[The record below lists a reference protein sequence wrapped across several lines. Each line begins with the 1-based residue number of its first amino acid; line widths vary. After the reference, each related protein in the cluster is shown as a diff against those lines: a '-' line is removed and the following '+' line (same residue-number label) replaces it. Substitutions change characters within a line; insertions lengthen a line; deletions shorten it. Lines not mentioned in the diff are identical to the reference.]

1 MSTTRTFDSVTWR
14 IPNMDCAAEES
25 EIRHAL
31 RDVAGVQRLA
41 FRLGARELAV
51 DAVPGTLPQVEARLR
66 AAGFAPAAQTH
77 GHAAPAPAPESAGAC
92 CGSACAA
99 PISLTAPAPAAVG
112 VAVSDSAR
120 DSVTWRIPN
129 MDCAV
134 EEAEIRKLL
143 DDLPGVH
150 ALRFALGA
158 RELAVDGAPGVLAQ
172 VQARLTEG
180 GFAPTA
186 VVAGHVSSA
195 ATATAGTPPVAAA
208 SNFWRN
214 LVYAPTLPRIV
225 GALVLALGAELA
237 RLLLPDHLGWIGMAL
252 ALGAVALSGLSTY
265 VKGVQ
270 ALRRGK
276 LSINAL
282 MAVAV
287 TGAALIGQWPEAA
300 MVMALYALSEWLEA
314 RAVDRAR
321 ASIGALL
328 QMAPDTVEL
337 RADGGA
343 WRDSPAAEVPLGATI
358 RVKPGTRLAL
368 DGVVTA
374 GHSAID
380 QAPVTGESL
389 PVDKGEGDTVYAG
402 TLNQTGVLEVR
413 VTAGA
418 RDTQLARIIH
428 AVEQAQAARAPT
440 QAFIDRF
447 AAWYT
452 PTVFVIA
459 LAVALLG
466 PALAGW
472 SWGASIYKALVM
484 LVIACPC
491 ALLIATPVTIVSSLA
506 NAARRGVLIK
516 GGVYLE
522 GARRLKAV
530 ALDKTGTLTLGKPRL
545 VAHELLSDTELLA
558 PVLSAAQA
566 ISSHSDHPVSQAIAQ
581 GLAAEGVAGGAL
593 DQFIDRPGHG
603 VEAVVD
609 GRRLRLC
616 SQRAVEALGLGS
628 AALTERLALHQAQG
642 RSVSLLATDTAVL
655 ALFAVADT
663 LKDHAPEAVRELHA
677 LGVTTVMLSGDHPAA
692 AQAVAAAAGID
703 QAHGQLLPDDK
714 LARIAALRQQ
724 HGPIAMVGD
733 GINDAPALAAAD
745 IGIAMGGAGTDTA
758 MEAADV
764 VIMNDDL
771 RRLPALI
778 RLSRCTHAVLW
789 QNIVFALGIKAVFLL
804 LAVADGATMW
814 MAVFADVGA
823 SLLVVTNGLRL
834 LRARVD

>member
-1 MSTTRTFDSVTWR
+1 MNTTRTFDSVTWR

-31 RDVAGVQRLA
+31 RDVVGVQRLA

-51 DAVPGTLPQVEARLR
+51 DAAPGVLPQVEARLR
-66 AAGFAPAAQTH
+66 AAGFAPAGASHEQ
-77 GHAAPAPAPESAGAC
+77 AAPAPEPAAADAC
-92 CGSACAA
+92 CGSACASA
-99 PISLTAPAPAAVG
+99 AHLSLTTPAPAARPDG
-112 VAVSDSAR
+112 AR

-134 EEAEIRKLL
+134 EEAEIRQLL
-143 DDLPGVH
+143 DAVPGVQ

-158 RELAVDGAPGVLAQ
+158 RELTVDGAPGVLAQ
-172 VQARLTEG
+172 VQARLVEG
-180 GFAPTA
+180 GFAPAA
-186 VVAGHVSSA
+186 VVAGAVPSA
-195 ATATAGTPPVAAA
+195 TTAPPAAA
-208 SNFWRN
+208 APGFWRN
-214 LVYAPTLPRIV
+214 LVYAPSLPRIV

-237 RLLLPDHLGWIGMAL
+237 HLLLPEHLGWIGMAL

-265 VKGVQ
+265 IKGVQ

-300 MVMALYALSEWLEA
+300 MVMALYALSEWLES

-321 ASIGALL
+321 ASISALL

-337 RADGGA
+337 RADDGA
-343 WRDSPAAEVPLGATI
+343 WHDTPAAAVPLGATI

-452 PTVFVIA
+452 PAVFVIA

-472 SWGASIYKALVM
+472 TWWASIYKALVI

-491 ALLIATPVTIVSSLA
+491 ALLIATPVTIVSALA
-506 NAARRGVLIK
+506 NAARRGMLFK

-522 GARRLKAV
+522 GARGLKAV

-545 VAHELLSDTELLA
+545 VAHEMLSNAELPA

-566 ISSHSDHPVSQAIAQ
+566 IASHSDHPVSQAIAQ
-581 GLAAEGVAGGAL
+581 GLAAEGVAGGAVS
-593 DQFIDRPGHG
+593 QFIDRPGHG
-603 VEAVVD
+603 VEATVD
-609 GRRLRLC
+609 GHRLRLV

-628 AALTERLALHQAQG
+628 AALTERLAAHQAQG
-642 RSVSLLATDTAVL
+642 RSVSLLATDTDVL

-663 LKDHAPEAVRELHA
+663 VKDHAPEAVRELHA

-692 AQAVAAAAGID
+692 AQAVAAAAGVHE
-703 QAHGQLLPDDK
+703 AHGQLLPDDK
-714 LARIAALRQQ
+714 LARIADLRAR
-724 HGPIAMVGD
+724 HGPTAMVGD

-778 RLSRCTHAVLW
+778 RLSRRTHGVLW
-789 QNIVFALGIKAVFLL
+789 QNIVFALGVKAVFLL
-804 LAVADGATMW
+804 LAVFGGATMW

-823 SLLVVTNGLRL
+823 TLLVVANGLRMMRD
-834 LRARVD
+834 RAAQ